1 MQFWKLLRG
10 FAPRYLKSWRSSK
23 LQFLISEFKL
33 SYMPKLVTKMEIYLN
48 RVGAYTNLNPS
59 YALEACLWVM
69 KSKTPQIYLKPFVE
83 CFTWAI

>member
-1 MQFWKLLRG
+1 
-10 FAPRYLKSWRSSK
+10 
-23 LQFLISEFKL
+23 
-33 SYMPKLVTKMEIYLN
+33 MPKLVTKMEIYLN